1 MENEQEQ
8 FEKCLAEL
16 KSIEN
21 IILPQ
26 LNELTQK
33 LDAKYKA
40 YADLAQDLGNMTLA
54 IGNFNSETSN
64 KIYSTT
70 ALVSR
75 GIESYGAYKTAKEH
89 NRKLDEMMDLKRSL
103 AGQKRKQITDWL
115 PRISANVEKSKR
127 FCESQFSKTFPLSSV
142 SPALVSLQLKFLNL
156 YRTNL
161 YYESLA
167 KWMLKEYS
175 SWLNGQQTCGMPTPS
190 LYDVNTELGERLY
203 GANLYEYYQR
213 AVESDKSI
221 SGKDIFLIADP
232 QLTIMALDAHDGSV
246 EVHSANANPAI
257 SKILDENEGVKYY
270 QDNVTEM
277 CQSINRDPASSWNC
291 IALIFAVGFFL
302 LLSLNREIL
311 TPKVLGMAFIVGELC
326 IFRVWNKIRK
336 KIYMIFLEEV
346 SVLAAEVDLSTKRI
360 CGYIEQEEVDYE
372 KKNALSEA
380 VSQFIMK

>member
-8 FEKCLAEL
+8 FEQCLAEL
-16 KSIEN
+16 KRIEN
-21 IILPQ
+21 VILPQ
-26 LNELTQK
+26 LNEMAQQIGE
-33 LDAKYKA
+33 KYKF
-40 YADLAQDLGNMTLA
+40 YADLVQKLGNKLSNM
-54 IGNFNSETSN
+54 INSETSS
-64 KIYSTT
+64 KIYATT
-70 ALVSR
+70 TLASR

-203 GANLYEYYQR
+203 GANLYEHYQR

-270 QDNVTEM
+270 QNNVTEM
-277 CQSINRDPASSWNC
+277 WQNINRDPASSWNC

-311 TPKVLGMAFIVGELC
+311 TPKVLGMAFIIGELC

-346 SVLAAEVDLSTKRI
+346 SVLAAEVDLSTKRT

>member
-8 FEKCLAEL
+8 FEQCLAEL
-16 KSIEN
+16 KRIEN
-21 IILPQ
+21 VILPQ
-26 LNELTQK
+26 LNEVAQQIGE
-33 LDAKYKA
+33 KYKF
-40 YADLAQDLGNMTLA
+40 YADLVQKLGNNLSNMT
-54 IGNFNSETSN
+54 NSETSS
-64 KIYSTT
+64 KIYATT
-70 ALVSR
+70 TLASR

-127 FCESQFSKTFPLSSV
+127 FCESQFTKTFPLSSV

-175 SWLNGQQTCGMPTPS
+175 SWQNGQQTCGMPTPS
-190 LYDVNTELGERLY
+190 LYDVNTELGKRLY

-270 QDNVTEM
+270 QNNVTEM

-311 TPKVLGMAFIVGELC
+311 TPKVLGMAFIIGELC

-346 SVLAAEVDLSTKRI
+346 SALADEVGLSTKRI

>member
-40 YADLAQDLGNMTLA
+40 YADLAKDLGNMTLA
-54 IGNFNSETSN
+54 IGNFNPDTSY

-89 NRKLDEMMDLKRSL
+89 NRKLDEMMNLKRSL

-203 GANLYEYYQR
+203 GANLYEHYQR

-232 QLTIMALDAHDGSV
+232 QLTIMALDAHDGGV

-257 SKILDENEGVKYY
+257 SKILDENKGVKYY
-270 QDNVTEM
+270 QNNVTEM

-311 TPKVLGMAFIVGELC
+311 TPKVLGMAFIIGELC

-346 SVLAAEVDLSTKRI
+346 SALSAEIDLSTKRI